1 MVLDAK
7 RDKADLLLLPLAK
20 RMEKISP
27 NTLTV
32 YAFLCAIFTGL
43 FFFMSEPA
51 DLRPAYLFVALI
63 FLCLNALFDALDGR
77 VAKLWKKDSRRGDFL
92 DHLLD
97 RYADIFIIGGIA
109 LSPYCDVFLGFLALL
124 GVLMTSYVGTQAEAT
139 GSGRIYAGMMG
150 RADRLV
156 ILIVA
161 VLVQIVFLSADAFRI
176 GFEGYFAFTILE
188 YVMIVFA
195 VLGHATALQR
205 AALAWK
211 SI

>member
-1 MVLDAK
+1 VVLDAK
-7 RDKADLLLLPLAK
+7 RDKADFLLLPLAR
-20 RMEKISP
+20 RMENISP

-32 YAFLCAIFTGL
+32 YAILCAIFAGL
-43 FFFMSEPA
+43 FFFMSEPV
-51 DLRPAYLFVALI
+51 DLRPVYLFVALI

-77 VAKLWKKDSRRGDFL
+77 VAKLWKKDSKRGDFL

-156 ILIVA
+156 LLMIA
-161 VLVQIVFLSADAFRI
+161 VLLQIILLLAGTFRI
-176 GFEGYFAFTILE
+176 GFEGYFTFTILE
-188 YVMIVFA
+188 YAMIIFA
-195 VLGHATALQR
+195 ILGHATALQR

-211 SI
+211 KI

>member
-7 RDKADLLLLPLAK
+7 RDRADFLLLPLAK
-20 RMEKISP
+20 RMETVSP

-32 YAFLCAIFTGL
+32 YAFLCAILAGL
-43 FFFMSEPA
+43 FFFMSEPT

-77 VAKLWKKDSRRGDFL
+77 VAKLWKKDSKRGDFL

-156 ILIVA
+156 LLMIA
-161 VLVQIVFLSADAFRI
+161 VLLQIIFLFADTFRI
-176 GFEGYFAFTILE
+176 GFEGYFTFTILE
-188 YVMIVFA
+188 YVMIIFT

-211 SI
+211 RI

>member
-7 RDKADLLLLPLAK
+7 RDKADFLLLPLAK
-20 RMEKISP
+20 RMEKINP

-32 YAFLCAIFTGL
+32 YAFLCAIFAGL
-43 FFFMSEPA
+43 FFFMNEPA
-51 DLRPAYLFVALI
+51 NLRPAYLFVALI

-77 VAKLWKKDSRRGDFL
+77 VAKLWRKDSKRGDFL

-156 ILIVA
+156 LLMIA
-161 VLVQIVFLSADAFRI
+161 VLLQIVFLYADTFRI
-176 GFEGYFAFTILE
+176 GFEGYFAFTVLE
-188 YVMIVFA
+188 YVMIIFA

-205 AALAWK
+205 AVLAWK
-211 SI
+211 RI

>member
-1 MVLDAK
+1 
-7 RDKADLLLLPLAK
+7 
-20 RMEKISP
+20 
-27 NTLTV
+27 
-32 YAFLCAIFTGL
+32 
-43 FFFMSEPA
+43 
-51 DLRPAYLFVALI
+51 
-63 FLCLNALFDALDGR
+63 
-77 VAKLWKKDSRRGDFL
+77 VAKLWKKDSKRGDFL

-156 ILIVA
+156 LLMIA
-161 VLVQIVFLSADAFRI
+161 VLLQIILLLAGTFRI
-176 GFEGYFAFTILE
+176 GFEGYFTFTILE
-188 YVMIVFA
+188 YAMIIFA
-195 VLGHATALQR
+195 ILGHATALQR

-211 SI
+211 KI